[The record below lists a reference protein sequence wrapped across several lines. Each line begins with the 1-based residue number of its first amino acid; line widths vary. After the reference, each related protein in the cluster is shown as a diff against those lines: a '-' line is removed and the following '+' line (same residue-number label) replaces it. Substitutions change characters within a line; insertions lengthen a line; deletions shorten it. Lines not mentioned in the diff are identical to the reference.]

1 MKKIFM
7 MTALLGLMSVGV
19 ASAQKVKETMF
30 MQRGPLEPVNQEYK
44 NAKTYTIKVNVP
56 DNFNATMSK
65 NKVAL
70 NVSSMQE
77 YLPIWGLKST
87 IDGDLRVNYNITQ
100 FEYLGDRVIQ
110 KAPAWLVGIEANLE
124 VFDAKGKLIFKR
136 YQIPKS
142 NTYIAN
148 PESNFGGI
156 VNRVLYSTFE
166 SLFKDFEYYYLY
178 QPAWSGYYFEF
189 DKLNKLSKKDD
200 PAPLLELNQSTQVF
214 PSINMVNRDQWPTLF
229 GEAQKY
235 WEELIKY
242 DKNRDDDI
250 NKQFRLI
257 SNASLATSY
266 MLLGNTD
273 KAQTY
278 MEGIKENDE
287 KFLGMRQNYSNFND
301 ALNKINETRAEAN
314 IIVDF
319 VPIEPEP
326 ILPTFLRSRDAFKA
340 VIIEGEAI
348 NKDNE
353 KFVGKI
359 QIVNDNPPRIDLRTV
374 KTGNGFGAM
383 FSALKTDNNTVLI
396 ETEAGSKPKKM
407 KLDDI
412 QSIKTNDGKNYL
424 VKSVGTTIG
433 EDKRY
438 AIIEEIKSSPTLTL
452 SKEIFPFSALFLK
465 RPTDEDFYSLPLI
478 GIKKSL
484 AKYFESCPA
493 MQEGIKAGKYN
504 SKNASN
510 YIQIYQDYLSLCK

>member
-1 MKKIFM
+1 MKKIFVI
-7 MTALLGLMSVGV
+7 TALLGLMSVG
-19 ASAQKVKETMF
+19 ATSAQKVKETMF

-44 NAKTYTIKVNVP
+44 NAKTYTVKVNVP
-56 DNFNATMSK
+56 NNFNATISK
-65 NKVAL
+65 NKVTL
-70 NVSSMQE
+70 NVSTLQE
-77 YLPIWGLKST
+77 VLPIWGLKST

-124 VFDAKGKLIFKR
+124 VFDAQGKLIFKR

-142 NTYIAN
+142 NTYITDA
-148 PESNFGGI
+148 ESNFAA
-156 VNRVLYSTFE
+156 VVDHVLFSTFE
-166 SLFKDFEYYYLY
+166 SLFKEFEYYYLY

-189 DKLNKLSKKDD
+189 DRLNKISKKED

-214 PSINMVNRDQWPTLF
+214 PSINMVNRDQWPALF

-235 WEELIKY
+235 WEGLVKY
-242 DKNRDDDI
+242 DKNKDDDI

-278 MEGIKENDE
+278 MEAIKENDE
-287 KFLGMRQNYSNFND
+287 KFLGMRKNYSNFSD
-301 ALNKINETRAEAN
+301 ALNKINETKAEAN
-314 IIVDF
+314 SIVGF
-319 VPIEPEP
+319 VPVEPEP
-326 ILPTFLRSRDAFKA
+326 VLPTFLKSKDAFRL

-348 NKDNE
+348 DKDKE

-359 QIVNDNPPRIDLRTV
+359 QIVNDNPPRVDLRT
-374 KTGNGFGAM
+374 KQSGSGIGAM

-396 ETEAGSKPKKM
+396 ETEAGKKPKKM

-412 QSIKTNDGKNYL
+412 QSIKTNDGKSYL
-424 VKSVGTTIG
+424 VKSVGTTLG

-452 SKEIFPFSALFLK
+452 SKEIFPFSELFLK
-465 RPTDEDFYSLPLI
+465 RPTDEDFYSLPLL

-493 MQEGIKAGKYN
+493 MQGGIKAGKYN
-504 SKNASN
+504 SKNTSN
-510 YIQIYQDYLSLCK
+510 YLQIYQDYLSLCK